1 MRHESTAFVIAA
13 AFSASVIGWIVLAQ
27 RPADP
32 VTPPAPAAAPRTN
45 ANVNDPPPPIDET
58 RVGALRAAA
67 ERDAE
72 DVASRVALGNAYFD
86 AERFDEAIVWYEQA
100 LALNPGDVD
109 VSTDLGVS
117 YFGTGQP
124 DRALE
129 QFDRSLAVDPRHS
142 KTILNIGIVRAYAKQ
157 DLDGAETAW
166 QQVIEIAPDS
176 PEARAAQ
183 EALEA
188 IGAAHPDRGD

>member
-1 MRHESTAFVIAA
+1 MA
-13 AFSASVIGWIVLAQ
+13 AQ
-27 RPADP
+27 RNAP
-32 VTPPAPAAAPRTN
+32 VS
-45 ANVNDPPPPIDET
+45 DPPPPIDES
-58 RVGALRAAA
+58 RVSALREVA
-67 ERDAE
+67 ERDTE
-72 DVASRVALGNAYFD
+72 DVASRVALGNVYFD
-86 AERFDEAIVWYEQA
+86 AKRFDEAILWYEQA
-100 LALNPGDVD
+100 LALNTSDVD

-117 YFGTGQP
+117 YFYTGQA
-124 DRALE
+124 DRALH

-183 EALEA
+183 EALEV
-188 IGAAHPDRGD
+188 IRAAHPDRGD

>member
-1 MRHESTAFVIAA
+1 MRHESTGFVIAA
-13 AFSASVIGWIVLAQ
+13 AFSALVIGWILLAQ
-27 RPADP
+27 RPADQ
-32 VTPPAPAAAPRTN
+32 VTPPAAAAAPRTN
-45 ANVNDPPPPIDET
+45 ENVNDPPPPIDEA

-86 AERFDEAIVWYEQA
+86 AERFGEASVWYEQA
-100 LALNPGDVD
+100 LALNPSDVN

-117 YFGTGQP
+117 YYYTRQP

-157 DLDGAETAW
+157 DLDGAGTAW

-183 EALEA
+183 EALET
-188 IGAAHPDRGD
+188 IRAAHPDRGD